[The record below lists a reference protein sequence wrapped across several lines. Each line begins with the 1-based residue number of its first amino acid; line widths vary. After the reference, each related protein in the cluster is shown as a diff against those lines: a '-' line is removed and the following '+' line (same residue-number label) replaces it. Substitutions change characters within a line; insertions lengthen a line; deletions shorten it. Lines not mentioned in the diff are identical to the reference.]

1 MDKISF
7 YNISVPFEGYSLL
20 YNTMSDSLIA
30 FTNEEYSVIEPLLN
44 NLAAFSEEYRVTCKS
59 VWLCINSSEPKKKEL
74 FVNNTSQLC
83 SKLLNF
89 SIKRFCCSIS

>member
-30 FTNEEYSVIEPLLN
+30 FTNEEN
-44 NLAAFSEEYRVTCKS
+44 
-59 VWLCINSSEPKKKEL
+59 
-74 FVNNTSQLC
+74 
-83 SKLLNF
+83 
-89 SIKRFCCSIS
+89 